1 MRIEVLIGVGL
12 ALLAIGM
19 PIAMFG
25 PGYLRSRNEARLR
38 TEGVAALARIIAIE
52 DTGNRMNYSAEM
64 IVRVEVM
71 GEGRSPWRASFQRVM
86 APQDLMFF
94 TPGRVIG
101 VRYDP
106 ARPEVVAFAP

>member
-38 TEGVAALARIIAIE
+38 TEGLPAA
-52 DTGNRMNYSAEM
+52 TGAD
-64 IVRVEVM
+64 
-71 GEGRSPWRASFQRVM
+71 GTF
-86 APQDLMFF
+86 
-94 TPGRVIG
+94 
-101 VRYDP
+101 
-106 ARPEVVAFAP
+106 VVAEGPTTSSANT